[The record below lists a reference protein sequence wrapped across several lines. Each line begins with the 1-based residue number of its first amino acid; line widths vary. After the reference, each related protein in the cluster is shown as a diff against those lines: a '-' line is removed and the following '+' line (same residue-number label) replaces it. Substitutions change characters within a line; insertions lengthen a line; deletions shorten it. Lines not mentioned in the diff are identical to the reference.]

1 MSTFYFE
8 EGWYP
13 SEHLAKLLEANKK
26 MNDHLAKAIGELG
39 EGEVHT
45 IHKWG
50 AEKKEWVG
58 LTDDD
63 IQPESLLNSVHCS
76 CGASWTFK
84 NGALDYKPST
94 KKKEWVS
101 LTDEEI
107 IKLLRENEVFDYS
120 IDQGNTPD
128 YLVIGYVRLLEEKIM
143 EKNA

>member
-50 AEKKEWVG
+50 AEKKEWVR
-58 LTDDD
+58 LTDED

-94 KKKEWVS
+94 KKKEWVG
-101 LTDEEI
+101 LTDEE
-107 IKLLRENEVFDYS
+107 LEFYTEELGQGELGRGVLRAVDDF
-120 IDQGNTPD
+120 
-128 YLVIGYVRLLEEKIM
+128 LK
-143 EKNA
+143 EKNNASS

>member
-13 SEHLAKLLEANKK
+13 SEHLAKLLEANKI
-26 MNDHLAKAIGELG
+26 MNDHLAKTLGEPR

-50 AEKKEWVG
+50 SEKKEW
-58 LTDDD
+58 
-63 IQPESLLNSVHCS
+63 QR
-76 CGASWTFK
+76 
-84 NGALDYKPST
+84 
-94 KKKEWVS
+94 

-128 YLVIGYVRLLEEKIM
+128 YLVIGYVRVLEEKIM